1 MVEIN
6 KKLLPMKAHYF
17 LFNAGTAPVVPF
29 MPTLVRQLGFSTVIV
44 GTIYTVLPI
53 VGMLVKP
60 LFGII
65 ADRFQR
71 QKLLFLIFQIL
82 TAVPFF
88 LIMFIPAIPQDS
100 TVTFHCHNG
109 AADLKY
115 CPDNGT
121 SIDACLVE
129 SITTNESNGT
139 LLCDM
144 ECRTEPWMWDTVCK
158 YWNVSAYCDEKN
170 IPADRILRLTGVVPN
185 NHINLVDECL
195 YFMLREGQ
203 MDGDRVPLYC
213 PANATDFR
221 TSCQVQCNNEQVMG
235 AISHSKIADG
245 DVTGLYQFWLLFLFL
260 IVSWAGMAV
269 VVSVGDAIC
278 FEMLGDKPHLYGN
291 QRLWGSI
298 GWGTVSLFAGF
309 LVDTLSEGKL
319 TKDYTIVFYM
329 TIVLIGF
336 DMLCSSKLQH
346 TQTRLSTNILKDVG
360 KIFVNFRICVF
371 FCWCVLIGFGTALI
385 WNFLFW
391 HLEDLASAQEGCG
404 HSTWIKTLEGI
415 IMSIQTFG
423 GELPFFFLSGW
434 ILKKIGHIHAMSLVL
449 LGFGVRFLLYSLLT
463 DPWWVIP
470 IEFMN
475 GITFGLFYATMA
487 SYASIVAPP
496 GTEATMQGLVG
507 AVFEG
512 VGVSLGSLLAG
523 NLFHRIGGSATFRA
537 FGTAA
542 LILFV
547 LHVVVQKLTDR
558 FSSQGKQKQQK
569 MNGLTDVKLKENGT
583 HCGSGGGLG
592 ENGLSNGQ
600 LGKTGSILSESTVQE
615 VLHETDHEQDQL
627 HDCPPA
633 SRAEGQKNASNGN
646 VAGHEGE
653 KQPNGNTAAAAAAVQ
668 GQLYEVPLN

>member
-1 MVEIN
+1 MVQVEIN

-88 LIMFIPAIPQDS
+88 MIMFIPAIPQDS

-115 CPDNGT
+115 CPENGT
-121 SIDACLVE
+121 SIDSCLVE
-129 SITTNESNGT
+129 SITTNETNGT

-144 ECRTEPWMWDTVCK
+144 ECRTEPWMWDTVCN
-158 YWNVSAYCDEKN
+158 YWNVSKYCDEKN
-170 IPADRILRLTGVVPN
+170 IPTDRILRLTGVVPN

-195 YFMLREGQ
+195 FFMLREGQ
-203 MDGDRVPLYC
+203 MDGNRVPLYC

-235 AISHSKIADG
+235 AISHSKIADSE
-245 DVTGLYQFWLLFLFL
+245 VTGLYQFWLLFLFL
-260 IVSWAGMAV
+260 IFSWAGMAV

-309 LVDTLSEGKL
+309 LVDKLSEGKL

-329 TIVLIGF
+329 TVVLIAF

-523 NLFHRIGGSATFRA
+523 NLFHRIGGSSTFRA
-537 FGTAA
+537 FGVAA
-542 LILFV
+542 LVLFA

-558 FSSQGKQKQQK
+558 FGSQGKQQQK
-569 MNGLTDVKLKENGT
+569 MDSLADVKLKENGT
-583 HCGSGGGLG
+583 HGSGGLG
-592 ENGLSNGQ
+592 GDGIANGQ
-600 LGKTGSILSESTVQE
+600 LAKTNSILSESTVQE
-615 VLHETDHEQDQL
+615 EL
-627 HDCPPA
+627 HDG
-633 SRAEGQKNASNGN
+633 EEKGQLRH
-646 VAGHEGE
+646 VAA
-653 KQPNGNTAAAAAAVQ
+653 KTAANGTIAHHVPEKTSANGKPTE
-668 GQLYEVPLN
+668 GQLYEVPLS

>member
-1 MVEIN
+1 MVQLEVN

-100 TVTFHCHNG
+100 TVTFHCHDG
-109 AADLKY
+109 AADFKY
-115 CPDNGT
+115 CPENGT
-121 SIDACLVE
+121 SIDSCLVK
-129 SITTNESNGT
+129 SIKENEKNGS

-144 ECRTEPWMWDTVCK
+144 ECQTEPWMWDTICRN
-158 YWNVSAYCDEKN
+158 WNVSKYCDEKN
-170 IPADRILRLTGVVPN
+170 IPADRLLRLTGVVPN
-185 NHINLVDECL
+185 NHIELLNECL
-195 YFMLREGQ
+195 FFMLREGQ
-203 MDGDRVPLYC
+203 IDGNRVPLYC

-221 TSCQVQCNNEQVMG
+221 TSCQVQCNSEQVMG
-235 AISHSKIADG
+235 AISHSKIADSE
-245 DVTGLYQFWLLFLFL
+245 VTGLYQFWLLFMFL

-329 TIVLIGF
+329 TV
-336 DMLCSSKLQH
+336 H

-360 KIFVNFRICVF
+360 KIFVNFRIVVF

-523 NLFHRIGGSATFRA
+523 NLFHRIGGSSTFRA
-537 FGTAA
+537 FGIAA
-542 LILFV
+542 LVLFV

-558 FSSQGKQKQQK
+558 FGGQGKQQQTK
-569 MNGLTDVKLKENGT
+569 ADGLTDVKLKENGGV
-583 HCGSGGGLG
+583 HESGLAGPLA
-592 ENGLSNGQ
+592 
-600 LGKTGSILSESTVQE
+600 KTNSVLSESTVQE
-615 VLHETDHEQDQL
+615 ELRDGDESDQL
-627 HDCPPA
+627 QSARVGPGD
-633 SRAEGQKNASNGN
+633 SKLVTSNGS
-646 VAGHEGE
+646 VPSAE
-653 KQPNGNTAAAAAAVQ
+653 QPNAKSGTAE
-668 GQLYEVPLN
+668 GQLYEVPLK

>member
-1 MVEIN
+1 MVQLEIN

-71 QKLLFLIFQIL
+71 KKLLFLIFQIL

-100 TVTFHCHNG
+100 TVTFHCHDG
-109 AADLKY
+109 ASDLKY

-121 SIDACLVE
+121 SIDTCLVE
-129 SITTNESNGT
+129 SITTNESNDT
-139 LLCDM
+139 MLCDM
-144 ECRTEPWMWDTVCK
+144 ECETEPWLWDIICK
-158 YWNVSAYCDEKN
+158 YWNLSKYYCDGRN
-170 IPADRILRLTGVVPN
+170 NPTDQTLRLKAVVPN

-195 YFMLREGQ
+195 FFMLREGK
-203 MDGDRVPLYC
+203 MDGESLTLYC
-213 PANATDFR
+213 PANETDFR

-235 AISHSKIADG
+235 AISHSKIADSE
-245 DVTGLYQFWLLFLFL
+245 VTGLYQFWLLFLFL

-278 FEMLGDKPHLYGN
+278 FEMLGDRPNLYGN

-360 KIFVNFRICVF
+360 KIFVNFRIVVF

-547 LHVVVQKLTDR
+547 LHVLVQKLTDR
-558 FSSQGKQKQQK
+558 FGSQGKQQQK

-583 HCGSGGGLG
+583 HGSGGLG
-592 ENGLSNGQ
+592 GDGLSNGQ
-600 LGKTGSILSESTVQE
+600 MAKTNSILSESTVQE
-615 VLHETDHEQDQL
+615 ELQDGDDQRL
-627 HDCPPA
+627 KA
-633 SRAEGQKNASNGN
+633 NSASNGN
-646 VAGHEGE
+646 VAGHDGHM
-653 KQPNGNTAAAAAAVQ
+653 PNGKSNTAPE

>member
-1 MVEIN
+1 MVQLEIN

-115 CPDNGT
+115 CPENGT
-121 SIDACLVE
+121 TIDSCLVE
-129 SITTNESNGT
+129 SITTNENNGS

-144 ECRTEPWMWDTVCK
+144 ECRTEPWMWDTVCQ
-158 YWNVSAYCDEKN
+158 YWNVTTYCDEKN
-170 IPADRILRLTGVVPN
+170 IPNDRILRLTGVVPN

-195 YFMLREGQ
+195 FFMLREGK
-203 MDGDRVPLYC
+203 MDGNRVPLYC
-213 PANATDFR
+213 PSNMTDFR

-235 AISHSKIADG
+235 AISHSKIADSE
-245 DVTGLYQFWLLFLFL
+245 VTGLYQFWLLFLFL
-260 IVSWAGMAV
+260 IISWAGMAV

-319 TKDYTIVFYM
+319 AKDYTIVFYM

-360 KIFVNFRICVF
+360 KIFVNFRIVVF

-463 DPWWVIP
+463 DPWYVIP

-523 NLFHRIGGSATFRA
+523 NLFHRIGGSSTFRA
-537 FGTAA
+537 FGIAA
-542 LILFV
+542 LVLFV

-558 FSSQGKQKQQK
+558 FGSQGKQQQK
-569 MNGLTDVKLKENGT
+569 VDGLTGVKLKENGT
-583 HCGSGGGLG
+583 HGSGLGGDG
-592 ENGLSNGQ
+592 VSNGQ
-600 LGKTGSILSESTVQE
+600 MVKTKSILSESTVQE
-615 VLHETDHEQDQL
+615 ELHDGGGEEKDQL
-627 HDCPPA
+627 RYTDGSHVD
-633 SRAEGQKNASNGN
+633 SKTASNGN
-646 VAGHEGE
+646 VAHHALE
-653 KQPNGNTAAAAAAVQ
+653 KTSNGKTAVASD

>member
-1 MVEIN
+1 MVQLEIN

-100 TVTFHCHNG
+100 TVTFHCHNSV
-109 AADLKY
+109 ADFKF
-115 CPDNGT
+115 CPENGT
-121 SIDACLVE
+121 TIDDCLVQ
-129 SITTNESNGT
+129 SITNNENNGSM
-139 LLCDM
+139 LCDM
-144 ECRTEPWMWDTVCK
+144 ECQTEPWMWDTICHD
-158 YWNVSAYCDEKN
+158 WNVSKYCDEKN
-170 IPADRILRLTGVVPN
+170 IPGDRILKLTGVVPN
-185 NHINLVDECL
+185 NHVNLVGECL
-195 YFMLREGQ
+195 FFVLHEGQ
-203 MDGDRVPLYC
+203 IDGNRVPLYC
-213 PANATDFR
+213 PANTSDFR

-235 AISHSKIADG
+235 AISHSKIADSE
-245 DVTGLYQFWLLFLFL
+245 VTGLYQFWLLFLFL

-329 TIVLIGF
+329 TVVLIGF

-346 TQTRLSTNILKDVG
+346 SQSRLSTNILKDVG
-360 KIFVNFRICVF
+360 KIFVNFRIVVF

-391 HLEDLASAQEGCG
+391 HLEDLASIQEGCG

-415 IMSIQTFG
+415 VMSIQTFG

-523 NLFHRIGGSATFRA
+523 NLFNRIGGSSTFRS
-537 FGTAA
+537 FGIAA
-542 LILFV
+542 LVLFA
-547 LHVVVQKLTDR
+547 LHVVVQKVIDH
-558 FSSQGKQKQQK
+558 FSGQGKQQQAK
-569 MNGLTDVKLKENGT
+569 ANSLTDVKLKENGGT
-583 HCGSGGGLG
+583 HGAGGLG
-592 ENGLSNGQ
+592 GTSISSSNGQ
-600 LGKTGSILSESTVQE
+600 LAKTNSILSESTVQE
-615 VLHETDHEQDQL
+615 ELRDGDERDQL
-627 HDCPPA
+627 KTAHVGEVH
-633 SRAEGQKNASNGN
+633 SKVTSNGSVPSAEQKAN
-646 VAGHEGE
+646 
-653 KQPNGNTAAAAAAVQ
+653 NGSATD
-668 GQLYEVPLN
+668 GQLYEVPLK

>member
-1 MVEIN
+1 MVNFQVN

-29 MPTLVRQLGFSTVIV
+29 MPTLVKQLGFSSVIV

-82 TAVPFF
+82 TAIPFF
-88 LIMFIPAIPQDS
+88 LIMFIPAIPQET
-100 TVTFHCHNG
+100 TVTFHCHEGVSNFR
-109 AADLKY
+109 Y

-121 SIDACLVE
+121 TIDKCLVE
-129 SITTNESNGT
+129 EITQNEGNSTMNCY
-139 LLCDM
+139 LECD
-144 ECRTEPWMWDTVCK
+144 TEPWMWDTICK
-158 YWNVSAYCDEKN
+158 HWNVTKYCNQSN
-170 IPADRILRLTGVVPN
+170 IPSDQLLHLTAVVPY
-185 NHINLVDECL
+185 NHVEAVEDCL
-195 YFMLREGQ
+195 FFLLREGQ
-203 MDGDRVPLYC
+203 VEGRTVPLYC

-221 TSCQVQCNNEQVMG
+221 PTCRVHCDNERVME
-235 AISHSKIADG
+235 AISNSHIPDSK
-245 DVTGLYQFWLLFLFL
+245 VTGLYQFWLLFLFL
-260 IVSWAGMAV
+260 IASWAGMAV

-309 LVDTLSEGKL
+309 LVDTFSEGKL
-319 TKDYTIVFYM
+319 TKDYTVVFYM
-329 TIVLIGF
+329 TVVLIGF
-336 DMLCSSKLQH
+336 DILCSSKLQH
-346 TQTRLSTNILKDVG
+346 TQTRMSTNILKDVG
-360 KIFVNFRICVF
+360 QIFASFRVVVF
-371 FCWCVLIGFGTALI
+371 FCWCVMIGLGTALI

-391 HLEDLASAQEGCG
+391 HLEDLAKAMEGCG
-404 HSTWIKTLEGI
+404 HSTWIKTLQGI

-434 ILKKIGHIHAMSLVL
+434 ILRKIGHIHAMSLVL
-449 LGFGVRFLLYSLLT
+449 LGFGVRFLLYSYLV

-523 NLFHRIGGSATFRA
+523 HLFEHIGGSATFRS
-537 FGTAA
+537 FGLAA
-542 LILFV
+542 LVLFIV
-547 LHVVVQKLTDR
+547 HVVVQALTDR
-558 FSSQGKQKQQK
+558 FGAKETRVGYAAPKEALENVEDDQPIVRGSSQGY
-569 MNGLTDVKLKENGT
+569 
-583 HCGSGGGLG
+583 SG
-592 ENGLSNGQ
+592 
-600 LGKTGSILSESTVQE
+600 
-615 VLHETDHEQDQL
+615 
-627 HDCPPA
+627 
-633 SRAEGQKNASNGN
+633 
-646 VAGHEGE
+646 
-653 KQPNGNTAAAAAAVQ
+653 
-668 GQLYEVPLN
+668 

>member
-1 MVEIN
+1 MVNFQVN

-29 MPTLVRQLGFSTVIV
+29 MPTLVKQLGFSSVIV

-82 TAVPFF
+82 TAIPFF
-88 LIMFIPAIPQDS
+88 LIMFIPAIPQET
-100 TVTFHCHNG
+100 TVSFHCHEG
-109 AADLKY
+109 VSDFRY

-121 SIDACLVE
+121 TIDKCLVE
-129 SITTNESNGT
+129 EITQNEANNT
-139 LLCDM
+139 MNCYLECD
-144 ECRTEPWMWDTVCK
+144 TEPWMWDTICK
-158 YWNVSAYCDEKN
+158 HWNVTKYCDKSN
-170 IPADRILRLTGVVPN
+170 IPSDQLLHLTAVVPYN
-185 NHINLVDECL
+185 QVEEVKECL
-195 YFMLREGQ
+195 FFMVREGQ
-203 MDGDRVPLYC
+203 IGGQTVPLYC
-213 PANATDFR
+213 PANTSDFR
-221 TSCQVQCNNEQVMG
+221 PTCRVHCDNERVME
-235 AISHSKIADG
+235 AISNSHIPDSK
-245 DVTGLYQFWLLFLFL
+245 VTGLYQFWLLFLFL
-260 IVSWAGMAV
+260 IASWAGMAV

-309 LVDTLSEGKL
+309 LVDTFSEGKL
-319 TKDYTIVFYM
+319 TKDYTVVFYM
-329 TIVLIGF
+329 TVVLIGF
-336 DMLCSSKLQH
+336 DILCSSKLQH
-346 TQTRLSTNILKDVG
+346 TQTRMSTNILKDVG
-360 KIFVNFRICVF
+360 QIFASFRVVVF
-371 FCWCVLIGFGTALI
+371 FCWCVMIGLGTALI

-391 HLEDLASAQEGCG
+391 HLEDLAKAMEGCG
-404 HSTWIKTLEGI
+404 HSTWIKTLQGI

-449 LGFGVRFLLYSLLT
+449 LGFGVRFLLYSYLV

-523 NLFHRIGGSATFRA
+523 HLFEHIGGSATFRS
-537 FGTAA
+537 FGWAA
-542 LILFV
+542 LALFV
-547 LHVVVQKLTDR
+547 VHVVVQALTDR
-558 FSSQGKQKQQK
+558 FGAKGK
-569 MNGLTDVKLKENGT
+569 LARKENDFRLATNEGPDGAMGDG
-583 HCGSGGGLG
+583 HA
-592 ENGLSNGQ
+592 NGFA
-600 LGKTGSILSESTVQE
+600 KTNSILSDSTVQE
-615 VLHETDHEQDQL
+615 DLVVDDHSQKQDL
-627 HDCPPA
+627 A
-633 SRAEGQKNASNGN
+633 NAKTKAVSNGTADAN
-646 VAGHEGE
+646 HSQKGSSPTA
-653 KQPNGNTAAAAAAVQ
+653 NGSPAAVSAGESG
-668 GQLYEVPLN
+668 GQLYEVPLNA

>member
-1 MVEIN
+1 MVKLEVN

-100 TVTFHCHNG
+100 TLTFHCHNG

-115 CPDNGT
+115 CPENGT
-121 SIDACLVE
+121 SLDSCLVE
-129 SITTNESNGT
+129 SITNSESNSS

-144 ECRTEPWMWDTVCK
+144 ECRTEPWMWETVCK
-158 YWNVSAYCDEKN
+158 SWNVSKYCDESN
-170 IPADRILRLTGVVPN
+170 IPSDRLLRLTGVVPG
-185 NHINLVDECL
+185 NHINLVEDCL
-195 YFMLREGQ
+195 FFMLSEGKI
-203 MDGDRVPLYC
+203 DGNRVPLYC

-235 AISHSKIADG
+235 AISHSKIPDSE
-245 DVTGLYQFWLLFLFL
+245 VTGLYQFWLLFLFL
-260 IVSWAGMAV
+260 IASWAGMAV

-309 LVDTLSEGKL
+309 LVDTFSEGKL
-319 TKDYTIVFYM
+319 TKDYTVVFYM
-329 TIVLIGF
+329 TIVLIGL

-346 TQTRLSTNILKDVG
+346 TQTHLSTNILKDVG
-360 KIFVNFRICVF
+360 TIFVNFRIVVF

-523 NLFHRIGGSATFRA
+523 NLFNRIGGSSTFRA
-537 FGTAA
+537 FGIAA
-542 LILFV
+542 LVLFV
-547 LHVVVQKLTDR
+547 VHVVVQKLTDR
-558 FSSQGKQKQQK
+558 FSGQETRPGYAAP
-569 MNGLTDVKLKENGT
+569 KEA
-583 HCGSGGGLG
+583 L
-592 ENGLSNGQ
+592 ENM
-600 LGKTGSILSESTVQE
+600 
-615 VLHETDHEQDQL
+615 QDDQ
-627 HDCPPA
+627 PI
-633 SRAEGQKNASNGN
+633 
-646 VAGHEGE
+646 VAGGS
-653 KQPNGNTAAAAAAVQ
+653 
-668 GQLYEVPLN
+668 